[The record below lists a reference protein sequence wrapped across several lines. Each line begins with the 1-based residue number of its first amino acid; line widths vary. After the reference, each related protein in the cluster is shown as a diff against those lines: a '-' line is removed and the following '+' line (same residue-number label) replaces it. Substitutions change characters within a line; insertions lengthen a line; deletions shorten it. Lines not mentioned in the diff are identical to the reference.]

1 MSIIVYSRTGNMPR
15 KNDKNDYRA
24 KNQRGKLAQI
34 FYVQRELLAT
44 GEKAAAVLAVTRRA
58 AMTFMVDNFKIGK
71 VTRDGLYF
79 SRIR

>member
-1 MSIIVYSRTGNMPR
+1 MPR

-24 KNQRGKLAQI
+24 KNQRGKLVQI

-71 VTRDGLYF
+71 VTKRRVFGMYF